1 MSSLLRER
9 FSKPVDAFAEKFVAS
24 TKADEQLVLAD
35 IEGSIAHTKMLTQ
48 QGILTQKDGAQILQ
62 GLDRVKKEYEDG
74 DFVLDVAQED
84 VHMNVESRLG
94 EVGAKIHA
102 ARSRND
108 QVALDMRLWLK
119 EQIRA
124 LLDEIMQFQG
134 VLRRK
139 AIEEAKTVMPGVT
152 HLQHAQPIVFGH
164 VLLSFKEAVERDYLR
179 LQDCLKRTDVSPLGA
194 CAMAGTSLPTD
205 PAVSA
210 KELGMSKV
218 FANSID
224 AVSDRDFAVE
234 FTFCCSLIVT
244 HLSQIAENLIL
255 WSTPEFGFI
264 ELPDELCTSSSIM
277 PQKKNPDLVELV
289 RGKAGAVYG
298 QLVNLLTTLKALPL
312 GYNRDLQETKPP
324 VFEVAETTRHSL
336 QAIHMA
342 IEGLEV
348 NRDRMREEADDYQL
362 LAADLAEYLAA
373 KGVPFR
379 EAHGAVARLMKGCEE
394 EGVTPKEMD
403 VQKLRSFH
411 PKFQG
416 DVLDILTPEASVA
429 GKLSPGGTAPA
440 NVERS
445 A

>member
-62 GLDRVKKEYEDG
+62 GLDRVRKEYEDG

>member
-62 GLDRVKKEYEDG
+62 GLDRVRKEYEDG

-394 EGVTPKEMD
+394 EGVTPKELD

>member
-1 MSSLLRER
+1 MNS
-9 FSKPVDAFAEKFVAS
+9 V
-24 TKADEQLVLAD
+24 
-35 IEGSIAHTKMLTQ
+35 
-48 QGILTQKDGAQILQ
+48 
-62 GLDRVKKEYEDG
+62 RV
-74 DFVLDVAQED
+74 
-84 VHMNVESRLG
+84 
-94 EVGAKIHA
+94 
-102 ARSRND
+102 
-108 QVALDMRLWLK
+108 
-119 EQIRA
+119 
-124 LLDEIMQFQG
+124 
-134 VLRRK
+134 
-139 AIEEAKTVMPGVT
+139 
-152 HLQHAQPIVFGH
+152 
-164 VLLSFKEAVERDYLR
+164 
-179 LQDCLKRTDVSPLGA
+179 
-194 CAMAGTSLPTD
+194 
-205 PAVSA
+205 
-210 KELGMSKV
+210 
-218 FANSID
+218 
-224 AVSDRDFAVE
+224 
-234 FTFCCSLIVT
+234 
-244 HLSQIAENLIL
+244 
-255 WSTPEFGFI
+255 
-264 ELPDELCTSSSIM
+264 
-277 PQKKNPDLVELV
+277 PDLVELV

>member
-1 MSSLLRER
+1 MYLRTLNLGSFAALISRHFLGIQPTLFLVRTGLISEGYSEKAQQLL
-9 FSKPVDAFAEKFVAS
+9 
-24 TKADEQLVLAD
+24 
-35 IEGSIAHTKMLTQ
+35 
-48 QGILTQKDGAQILQ
+48 
-62 GLDRVKKEYEDG
+62 GL
-74 DFVLDVAQED
+74 L
-84 VHMNVESRLG
+84 
-94 EVGAKIHA
+94 
-102 ARSRND
+102 
-108 QVALDMRLWLK
+108 VAL
-119 EQIRA
+119 
-124 LLDEIMQFQG
+124 
-134 VLRRK
+134 
-139 AIEEAKTVMPGVT
+139 
-152 HLQHAQPIVFGH
+152 
-164 VLLSFKEAVERDYLR
+164 
-179 LQDCLKRTDVSPLGA
+179 
-194 CAMAGTSLPTD
+194 GTRHEGDIHP
-205 PAVSA
+205 P
-210 KELGMSKV
+210 
-218 FANSID
+218 NSID
-224 AVSDRDFAVE
+224 AVSDRDFAAE

-244 HLSQIAENLIL
+244 HLSQIAENLII

>member
-35 IEGSIAHTKMLTQ
+35 IEGSIAHTKMLTR
-48 QGILTQKDGAQILQ
+48 QGILTQKDGVQILQ
-62 GLDRVKKEYEDG
+62 GLDRVKKEYESG
-74 DFVLDVAQED
+74 DFVLDVSQED

-94 EVGAKIHA
+94 EVGAKLHA

-119 EQIRA
+119 DQIRA
-124 LLDEIMQFQG
+124 LLDEIMKFQG

-139 AIEEAKTVMPGVT
+139 AIEEAGTVMPGVT

-164 VLLSFKEAVERDYLR
+164 ALLSFKEAVERDYRR
-179 LQDCLKRTDVSPLGA
+179 LEDCLKRTDVSPLGA
-194 CAMAGTSLPTD
+194 CAMAGTSLPTN
-205 PAVSA
+205 PSVSA
-210 KELGMSKV
+210 QELGMSKV

-224 AVSDRDFAVE
+224 AVSDRDFAAE

-244 HLSQIAENLIL
+244 HLSQIAENLII

-379 EAHGAVARLMKGCEE
+379 EAHGAVARLMKGCVE
-394 EGVTPKEMD
+394 EGVTPNEMNI
-403 VQKLRSFH
+403 QKLRSFH

-429 GKLSPGGTAPA
+429 GKVSPGGTAPA

>member
-1 MSSLLRER
+1 
-9 FSKPVDAFAEKFVAS
+9 
-24 TKADEQLVLAD
+24 
-35 IEGSIAHTKMLTQ
+35 
-48 QGILTQKDGAQILQ
+48 
-62 GLDRVKKEYEDG
+62 
-74 DFVLDVAQED
+74 
-84 VHMNVESRLG
+84 
-94 EVGAKIHA
+94 
-102 ARSRND
+102 
-108 QVALDMRLWLK
+108 
-119 EQIRA
+119 
-124 LLDEIMQFQG
+124 
-134 VLRRK
+134 
-139 AIEEAKTVMPGVT
+139 
-152 HLQHAQPIVFGH
+152 
-164 VLLSFKEAVERDYLR
+164 
-179 LQDCLKRTDVSPLGA
+179 
-194 CAMAGTSLPTD
+194 
-205 PAVSA
+205 
-210 KELGMSKV
+210 
-218 FANSID
+218 
-224 AVSDRDFAVE
+224 
-234 FTFCCSLIVT
+234 
-244 HLSQIAENLIL
+244 
-255 WSTPEFGFI
+255 
-264 ELPDELCTSSSIM
+264 M